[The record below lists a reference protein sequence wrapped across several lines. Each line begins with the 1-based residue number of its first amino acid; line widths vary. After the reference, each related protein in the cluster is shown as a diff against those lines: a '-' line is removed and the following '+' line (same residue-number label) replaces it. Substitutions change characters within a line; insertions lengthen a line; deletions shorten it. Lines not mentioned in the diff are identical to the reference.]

1 MKRPWLPE
9 RSHLAEHGF
18 SPPGLTTAQVAE
30 RVSRGETNDYQS
42 RVGRTYWEI
51 VRDNLFN
58 LFNIVIGA
66 LLITV
71 LLFRDYS
78 TVFFAGFSVV
88 SNSFLGMIQE
98 IFAKRKLD
106 KLAALSL
113 SDVKVWR
120 NGALTT
126 ISLREI
132 VKDDVLPLEPGD
144 KIVVD
149 GTILHSDALEIDE
162 SQLTGE
168 SDAVLKEVDAP
179 VYSGSFCVAGSGVMV
194 ATTVGKAST
203 INKLSDTAKQYKR
216 VLTPTQERLNLIVQL
231 SVVLM
236 IVCTPM
242 IFIAGYLQHN
252 TVVTLSVFR
261 DAVVFVASIVP
272 QGLVLTAI
280 LSLTIG
286 AVSISRRQTLVQ
298 RVNAVES
305 MANVTTLCFDKTGTL
320 TRNKLSVTEIIPVA
334 KLSQD
339 EINQRLRLYT
349 ANLSNQNRTAAAV
362 ALYVNSSPA
371 EHQLPAV
378 TKQGE
383 IPFTSARKWGAIILP
398 DETLIMG
405 APERVLCPEDK
416 AAIEQAE
423 KLASQGLRVLA
434 LARMDKPILPDGK
447 LDPARDSVALIIL
460 SDEVRDDINDTLASF
475 TAQNVALKVISGD
488 NLETV
493 SQIAGEAGMKLSGA
507 FTGDQLESMSDEQ
520 LENAVTHAN
529 IFARIEPET
538 KRRLVAAL
546 KRQGQYVAMVGDGVN
561 DVPALKEAHLA
572 IAMNDGAQIAKDIA
586 DIVLLNN
593 ALTTLPLAFSEGRTI
608 TQTIFGTSKIFL
620 VKNVYSLL
628 FFLFAGLMLLPFP
641 LNPIHISWA
650 TFGVINVPA
659 TLIAFRLIKPTYME
673 KFRRDVLDYVVTAG
687 FVGAAAMSFV
697 YAFAYLSS
705 DGNLMQARSTNIM
718 FITLFGVLVLWNMH
732 GIRVLQ
738 PRTFLEN
745 PRIFVLGLALGAFT
759 LIGPYVASGWLEFTP
774 PSAEQWVFV
783 IAAFVVTVV
792 IMFVAMRTRG
802 LVDRIWRLVAP

>member
-1 MKRPWLPE
+1 
-9 RSHLAEHGF
+9 
-18 SPPGLTTAQVAE
+18 LTSAQVAE
-30 RVSRGETNDYQS
+30 RVARGESNNYQS

-88 SNSFLGMIQE
+88 SNSFFGMIQE

-106 KLAALSL
+106 ALAALSL
-113 SDVKVWR
+113 SDIKVWR
-120 NGALTT
+120 DGQLVT
-126 ISLREI
+126 IPITAI
-132 VKDDVLPLEPGD
+132 VKDDVMPLEPGD

-149 GTILHSDALEIDE
+149 GTILSSDALEIDE

-168 SDAVLKEVDAP
+168 SDAVLKAKDDP
-179 VYSGSFCVAGSGVMV
+179 VSSGSFCIAGSGVMLV
-194 ATTVGKAST
+194 TTVGKAST
-203 INKLSDTAKQYKR
+203 INRLSDVAKQYKR
-216 VLTPTQERLNLIVQL
+216 VLTPTQERLNHIVTL
-231 SVVLM
+231 SIVIML
-236 IVCTPM
+236 VCTPM
-242 IFIAGYLQHN
+242 IFIAGYLHRGELI
-252 TVVTLSVFR
+252 TLATFR

-320 TRNKLSVTEIIPVA
+320 TRNKLTVTQIIPVA
-334 KLSQD
+334 QLSEA
-339 EINQRLRLYT
+339 EINERLKLYT
-349 ANLSNQNRTAAAV
+349 ANLSNLNRTAAAV
-362 ALYVNSSPA
+362 ATYLNEGREAVPS
-371 EHQLPAV
+371 LPAV
-378 TKQGE
+378 VKLRE
-383 IPFTSARKWGAIILP
+383 VPFTSARKWGAVVLP

-416 AAIEQAE
+416 PAIEQAS
-423 KLASQGLRVLA
+423 KLAAQGLRVLA
-434 LARMDKPILPDGK
+434 LARMTTPLGEDGK
-447 LDPARDSVALIIL
+447 LDPQRDSAALVVL
-460 SDEVRDDINDTLASF
+460 SDEVRDDIQDTLASF
-475 TAQNVALKVISGD
+475 TQQNVALKVISGD

-493 SQIAGEAGMKLSGA
+493 SEIATQAGMTVTGA
-507 FTGDQLESMSDEQ
+507 YTGDQLEAMSEEE
-520 LENAVTHAN
+520 LEIAVTNASV
-529 IFARIEPET
+529 FARIEPDT
-538 KRRLVAAL
+538 KRKLIAAL

-572 IAMNDGAQIAKDIA
+572 VAMNDGAQIAKDIA

-593 ALTTLPLAFSEGRTI
+593 ALTTLPLAFAEGRII

-659 TLIAFRLIKPTYME
+659 TLIAFRILKPMYME
-673 KFRRDVLDYVVTAG
+673 KFRHDVLDYVVTAG
-687 FVGAAAMSFV
+687 FIGAAAMAFV
-697 YAFAYLSS
+697 YAYAYLSS
-705 DGNLMQARSTNIM
+705 GHNLPQARSAIIM
-718 FITLFGVLVLWNMH
+718 FITLFGVLVIWNMH
-732 GIRVLQ
+732 GIRLLQ
-738 PRTFLEN
+738 PRTIGEN
-745 PRIFVLGLALGAFT
+745 PRIFLLGLGLGIFT
-759 LIGPYVASGWLEFTP
+759 LVGPYIARDWLEFTP
-774 PSAEQWVFV
+774 PSAEQWLVIVAVF
-783 IAAFVVTVV
+783 IVTVV
-792 IMFVAMRTRG
+792 LMYIAMRTRG
-802 LVDRIWRLVAP
+802 LVNRIWKLVAP

>member
-1 MKRPWLPE
+1 M
-9 RSHLAEHGF
+9 AESTF
-18 SPPGLTTAQVAE
+18 NPTGLTSAQVAE
-30 RVSRGETNDYQS
+30 RVARGESNNYQS
-42 RVGRTYWEI
+42 RVGRTYWDI

-58 LFNIVIGA
+58 LFNIVIGS

-88 SNSFLGMIQE
+88 SNSFLGMFQE

-113 SDVKVWR
+113 SDVRVWR
-120 NGALTT
+120 NGVLTSIP
-126 ISLREI
+126 ISEI

-149 GTILHSDALEIDE
+149 GRILHTDALEIDE

-168 SDAVLKEVDAP
+168 SDAVLKDTDDP
-179 VYSGSFCVAGSGVMV
+179 VHSGSFCVAGSGIMV

-203 INKLSDTAKQYKR
+203 INRLSDVAKQYKR

-236 IVCTPM
+236 IICTPM

-252 TVVTLSVFR
+252 TVVDLRVFR

-286 AVSISRRQTLVQ
+286 AVSISRKQTLVQ

-320 TRNKLSVTEIIPVA
+320 TRNKLSVTQLIPVA
-334 KLSQD
+334 SLP
-339 EINQRLRLYT
+339 EAEVANRLRLYT
-349 ANLSNQNRTAAAV
+349 GNLSHLNRTAAAV
-362 ALYVNSSPA
+362 SNYVNGTD
-371 EHQLPAV
+371 HGKLVLPAV
-378 TKQGE
+378 TKTSE
-383 IPFTSARKWGAIILP
+383 IPFTSARKWGAIVLP

-405 APERVLCPEDK
+405 APERVLCPEDR

-423 KLASQGLRVLA
+423 QLASQGLRVLA
-434 LARMDKPILPDGK
+434 LARTSTPITDGK
-447 LDPARDSVALIIL
+447 LDPSRDSLALIIL
-460 SDEVRDDINDTLASF
+460 SDEVRDDIQATLASF

-493 SQIAGEAGMKLSGA
+493 TEIAREAGMDVFGA
-507 FTGDQLESMSDEQ
+507 FTGDQLEAMDDDD
-520 LENAVTHAN
+520 LEKAVTEAN
-529 IFARIEPET
+529 VFARIEPDT
-538 KRRLVAAL
+538 KRKLIAAL

-572 IAMNDGAQIAKDIA
+572 VAMNDGAQIAKDIA

-628 FFLFAGLMLLPFP
+628 FFLFSGLMLLPFP
-641 LNPIHISWA
+641 LNPIHISWV

-659 TLIAFRLIKPTYME
+659 TLIAFRILKPTYME

-687 FVGAAAMSFV
+687 FVGAAAMAFV
-697 YAFAYLSS
+697 YALSYLSS
-705 DGNLMQARSTNIM
+705 GENLQQARSTNIL
-718 FITLFGVLVLWNMH
+718 FLTLFGVLVLWNMH

-738 PRTFLEN
+738 PGTIAQN
-745 PRIFVLGLALGAFT
+745 PRIFLLGLALGAFT
-759 LIGPYVASGWLEFTP
+759 LIGPYILSDWLEYTP
-774 PSAEQWVFV
+774 PSAEQWAIVIITFV
-783 IAAFVVTVV
+783 ITVV
-792 IMFVAMRTRG
+792 IMYVAMRTRA
-802 LVDRIWRLVAP
+802 LVDRIWRLLAP

>member
-1 MKRPWLPE
+1 
-9 RSHLAEHGF
+9 LAET
-18 SPPGLTTAQVAE
+18 SPTIVGLTSAQVAE
-30 RVSRGETNDYQS
+30 RVRRGETNDYQS
-42 RVGRTYWEI
+42 RVGRTYWDI
-51 VRDNLFN
+51 VRDNVFN

-88 SNSFLGMIQE
+88 SNTFLGMIQE

-106 KLAALSL
+106 KLAALAL

-120 NGALTT
+120 DGALTT
-126 ISLREI
+126 ISIREI

-149 GTILHSDALEIDE
+149 GKILHADALEIDE
-162 SQLTGE
+162 AQLTGE
-168 SDAVLKEVDAP
+168 SDAVFKKEDDP
-179 VYSGSFCVAGSGVMV
+179 MYSGSFCVAGSGVMV

-203 INKLSDTAKQYKR
+203 INRLSDVAKQYKR
-216 VLTPTQERLNLIVQL
+216 VMTPTQEKLNLIVQL

-252 TVVTLSVFR
+252 TVIELAVFR

-286 AVSISRRQTLVQ
+286 AVNISRKQTLVQ

-320 TRNKLSVTEIIPVA
+320 TRNKLSVTQIIPIA
-334 KLSQD
+334 QMSPDAIREKLQ
-339 EINQRLRLYT
+339 LYT
-349 ANLSNQNRTAAAV
+349 GNLSHLNRTAAAV
-362 ALYVNSSPA
+362 AQYVNGGSD
-371 EHQLPAV
+371 EHLLPDV
-378 TKQGE
+378 RKE
-383 IPFTSARKWGAIILP
+383 SEVPFTSSRKWGAITLP
-398 DETLIMG
+398 NETLIMG
-405 APERVLCPEDK
+405 APERVLCAEDTV
-416 AAIEQAE
+416 AIEQAK
-423 KLASQGLRVLA
+423 KLAAQGLRVLA
-434 LARMDKPILPDGK
+434 LGRTATPISQNGD
-447 LDPARDSVALIIL
+447 LDPQRDSVALIIL
-460 SDEVRDDINDTLASF
+460 SDEVRDDIQDTLASF
-475 TAQNVALKVISGD
+475 TAQDVALKVISGD

-493 SQIAGEAGMKLSGA
+493 TEIAREAGMPISA
-507 FTGDQLESMSDEQ
+507 AYTGDQLEAMSDDD
-520 LENAVTHAN
+520 LEKAVSEGSV
-529 IFARIEPET
+529 FARIEPDT
-538 KRRLVAAL
+538 KRKLVAAL

-620 VKNVYSLL
+620 VKNLYSLL
-628 FFLFAGLMLLPFP
+628 FFLFSGLMLLPFP
-641 LNPIHISWA
+641 MNPIHISWV

-659 TLIAFRLIKPTYME
+659 TLIALRIIKPTYME

-687 FVGAAAMSFV
+687 FIGAAAMAFV
-697 YAFAYLSS
+697 YAFAYLIS
-705 DGNLMQARSTNIM
+705 GEHLMQARSTNVL
-718 FITLFGVLVLWNMH
+718 FLTLFGVLVLWNMH

-745 PRIFVLGLALGAFT
+745 PLIFGLGLALGAFT
-759 LIGPYVASGWLEFTP
+759 LIGPYVVPGWLEFTP

-792 IMFVAMRTRG
+792 IMYLAMRTRWF
-802 LVDRIWRLVAP
+802 VERIWRLVAPP